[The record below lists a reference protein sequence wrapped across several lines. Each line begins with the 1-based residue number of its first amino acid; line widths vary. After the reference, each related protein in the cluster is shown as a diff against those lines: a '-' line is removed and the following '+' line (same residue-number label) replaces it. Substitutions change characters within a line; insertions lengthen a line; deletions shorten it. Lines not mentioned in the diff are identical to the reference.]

1 MKHFAQTL
9 LLAPTALFAL
19 AACNGGPQNAN
30 PFGPLSQEE
39 FAALHELKEG
49 AAPDLRGEMVQIAD
63 DGLTAYLSRAA
74 NEDAPAILVIHEWW
88 GLNDHIK
95 HSADRLAAEGYHA
108 LAIDLYD
115 GVVATTPDKAME
127 TMKGVSPVAATSV
140 IRKAYAYIHEDW
152 GLSAEN
158 TGVIGW
164 CFGGKWSL
172 NAGMA
177 VDELDAVVV
186 YYGGGFERDP
196 ANLETIGG
204 EVLGIFG
211 TQDSSIPLDSVE
223 QLDQALET
231 AGVPHA
237 IETFDAAHAFAN
249 PSSGRYNAESAEAA
263 WAQTQAFFARVLK
276 DA

>member
-1 MKHFAQTL
+1 MKH
-9 LLAPTALFAL
+9 LAPTLAL
-19 AACNGGPQNAN
+19 AAGLLAACGGTPDAHS

-49 AAPDLRGEMVQIAD
+49 EAPELRGEDVQIAD
-63 DGLTAYLSRAA
+63 DGLTAYLSRAED
-74 NEDAPAILVIHEWW
+74 EDAPAVLVIHEWW

-108 LAIDLYD
+108 LAVDLYD
-115 GVVATTPDKAME
+115 GVVATTPEVALE

-140 IRKAYAYIHEDW
+140 IRKAYAYMHEDW
-152 GLSAEN
+152 GLGAEN

-177 VDELDAVVV
+177 VNEIDAVVM

-196 ANLETIGG
+196 ENLKTIGG
-204 EVLGIFG
+204 ELLGVFG
-211 TQDSSIPLDSVE
+211 TQDAGIPLEAVE
-223 QLDQALET
+223 ELDTALDT
-231 AGVPHA
+231 AGVAHK
-237 IETFDAAHAFAN
+237 IVTFDGAHAFAN
-249 PSSGRYNAESAEAA
+249 PSSGRYDEAA
-263 WAQTQAFFARVLK
+263 AGAAWEETTAFFARVLK
-276 DA
+276 GS